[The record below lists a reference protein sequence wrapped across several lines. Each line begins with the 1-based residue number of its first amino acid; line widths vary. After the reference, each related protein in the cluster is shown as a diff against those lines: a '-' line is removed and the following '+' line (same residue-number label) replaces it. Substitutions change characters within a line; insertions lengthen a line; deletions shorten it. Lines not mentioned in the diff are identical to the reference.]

1 MIDKIYDLLENMEE
15 ELEDAEKYA
24 VHAVECA
31 RHHSPHKNTYIS
43 LAEDELKHFEK
54 LSEMLKAHT
63 DIGEELKHYVSR
75 KHTEMLK
82 EHGNIRF
89 LLAEA
94 QG

>member
-31 RHHSPHKNTYIS
+31 RHHSPYKTSYIA
-43 LAEDELKHFEK
+43 LAEDELKHFER
-54 LSEMLKAHT
+54 LSAMLKEHT
-63 DIGEELKHYVSR
+63 DIGEEMKHYVHR

-82 EHGNIRF
+82 EHGNIKF
-89 LLAEA
+89 LLSEA
-94 QG
+94 QA